1 MGAEGS
7 EGAEVTA
14 AGGVLWRRS
23 TTGAVEVLVVHRPRY
38 DDWSFAK
45 GKCDPGESFADTAA
59 REVLEETGFTVVFGP
74 ELDEVR
80 YRDHKGRSK
89 LVRYWAM
96 TVSGGDF
103 TPNDEVDEVCWLP
116 VAEARSTVTYA
127 HDAALLDRLLHA
139 I

>member
-1 MGAEGS
+1 MAGNA
-7 EGAEVTA
+7 ADVEVTA
-14 AGGVLWRRS
+14 AGGVLWRR
-23 TTGAVEVLVVHRPRY
+23 GRNGVVEVLVVHRPRY

-45 GKCDPGESFADTAA
+45 GKCDPGESFAETAE
-59 REVLEETGFTVVFGP
+59 REVLEETGFEVAFGP

-96 TVSGGDF
+96 TVVAGEF
-103 TPNDEVDEVCWLP
+103 TPNNEVDEADWISVD
-116 VAEARSTVTYA
+116 EARQRVSYA
-127 HDAALLDRLLHA
+127 HDAALLDQLLRA